1 MKLPDKKLIMLLWL
15 PSIFYIVIFFTHTF
29 FSPFLAVNLIA
40 GGVLLLLIAN
50 LVFRNIIISKIL
62 GIVFLLGSLYFLLA
76 LLDDV
81 FDGEASIGYL
91 FGGFIIL
98 FSIAMSVLLMVGY
111 DKKLSY

>member
-1 MKLPDKKLIMLLWL
+1 MKLPDKKLLMLLWL
-15 PSIFYIVIFFTHTF
+15 PTIFYLAILFTPTF
-29 FSPFLAVNLIA
+29 FSPFTAVNLIA
-40 GGVLLLLIAN
+40 GVVLLLLIAN

>member
-15 PSIFYIVIFFTHTF
+15 PSIFFIVIFFTQTF
-29 FSPFLAVNLIA
+29 FSSVFAVNLIA